1 MPRISEFFGIVIYMY
16 YNDHQPAHF
25 HVKHGD
31 DKAVYEIETL
41 AVLRGQLSRR
51 ANVMVAEWALLHRDE
66 LRENWMRARRQAE
79 LNDIAP
85 LD

>member
-1 MPRISEFFGIVIYMY
+1 MPCISEFFGIAIYMY

-25 HVKHGD
+25 HAKHGGD
-31 DKAVYEIETL
+31 DAIYEIETL
-41 AVLRGQLSRR
+41 AVLRGKLSRR
-51 ANVMVAEWALLHRDE
+51 ANAMVAEWALLHRDE

-79 LNDIAP
+79 LNDIDP